1 MPIYQVGL
9 TLKDAYNRTTH
20 RGFKFDDLTLAGAV
34 INVGL
39 FVTAYQDI
47 TELQVVESRLTD
59 VITYAGAPVAGSNID
74 EGATFRAALD
84 TPNKYASVSVPGII
98 AAARGP
104 QGVIDM
110 TDADIVTWVGF
121 YESGLVTASDGET
134 VTTIESGILDK

>member
-1 MPIYQVGL
+1 MPLYQVGL

-20 RGFKFDDLTLAGAV
+20 RTFKFDDLTLAGAV

-59 VITYAGAPVAGSNID
+59 VVTYAGAPQAGSNID

-110 TDADIVTWVGF
+110 ANADVVTWVGF

-134 VTTIESGILDK
+134 VTTIESGVLDK

>member
-1 MPIYQVGL
+1 MPIYNVSL
-9 TLKDAYNRTTH
+9 TLKDAYNRTT
-20 RGFKFDDLTLAGAV
+20 RRSFKFDDLTLAGAV

-59 VITYAGAPVAGSNID
+59 VNTYAGAPGAGSNID

-84 TPNKYASVSVPGII
+84 TPNKYASISVPGII

-104 QGVIDM
+104 NGVIDM

-121 YESGLVTASDGET
+121 YESGLVTASDAET
-134 VTTIESGILDK
+134 VVTIESGMLDK

>member
-9 TLKDAYNRTTH
+9 TLKDAYNRTT
-20 RGFKFDDLTLAGAV
+20 RRSFKFDDLTLAGAV
-34 INVGL
+34 VNVGL

-59 VITYAGAPVAGSNID
+59 VVTYAGAPGAGSNID

-104 QGVIDM
+104 LGVIDM
-110 TDADIVTWVGF
+110 TNADIVTWVGF
-121 YESGLVTASDGET
+121 YESGLVTASNAET
-134 VTTIESGILDK
+134 VTTIESGMLDK

>member
-9 TLKDAYNRTTH
+9 TLKDAYNRTT
-20 RGFKFDDLTLAGAV
+20 RRSFKFDDLTLAGAV
-34 INVGL
+34 VNVGL

-59 VITYAGAPVAGSNID
+59 VVTYAGAPGAGSNID

-104 QGVIDM
+104 LGVIDM
-110 TDADIVTWVGF
+110 TNADIVTWVGF
-121 YESGLVTASDGET
+121 YESGLVTASDAET
-134 VTTIESGILDK
+134 VTTIESGMLDK

>member
-1 MPIYQVGL
+1 MPIYNVSL
-9 TLKDAYNRTTH
+9 TLKDAYNRTT
-20 RGFKFDDLTLAGAV
+20 RRSFKFDDLTLAGAV

-59 VITYAGAPVAGSNID
+59 VVTYAGAPSAGSNID

-84 TPNKYASVSVPGII
+84 TPNKYASISVPGII

-104 QGVIDM
+104 NGVIDM
-110 TDADIVTWVGF
+110 ANADIVTWVGF
-121 YESGLVTASDGET
+121 YESGLVTASDAET
-134 VTTIESGILDK
+134 VTTVESGILDK

>member
-1 MPIYQVGL
+1 MPIYNVGL
-9 TLKDAYNRTTH
+9 TLKDAYNRTT
-20 RGFKFDDLTLAGAV
+20 RRSFKFDDLTLAGAV

-59 VITYAGAPVAGSNID
+59 VQTYAGAPGAGSNID

-84 TPNKYASVSVPGII
+84 TPNKYASISVPGII

-104 QGVIDM
+104 NGVIDM
-110 TDADIVTWVGF
+110 TNADIVTWVGF
-121 YESGLVTASDGET
+121 YESGLVTASDAET
-134 VTTIESGILDK
+134 VVTVESGMLDK

>member
-1 MPIYQVGL
+1 MPLYQVGL

-20 RGFKFDDLTLAGAV
+20 RTFKFDDLTLAGAV

-47 TELQVVESRLTD
+47 TELQVIESRLTD
-59 VITYAGAPVAGSNID
+59 VQTYAGAPQAGSNID

-104 QGVIDM
+104 NGVIDM
-110 TDADIVTWVGF
+110 TNADVVTWVGF

>member
-1 MPIYQVGL
+1 MPIYNVSL
-9 TLKDAYNRTTH
+9 ILKDAYNRTT
-20 RGFKFDDLTLAGAV
+20 RRSFKFDDLTLAGAV

-59 VITYAGAPVAGSNID
+59 VNTYAGAPGAGSNID

-84 TPNKYASVSVPGII
+84 TPNKYASVQVPGII

-104 QGVIDM
+104 LGVIDM
-110 TDADIVTWVGF
+110 TNADIVTWVGF
-121 YESGLVTASDGET
+121 YESGLVTASDAET
-134 VTTIESGILDK
+134 VTTIESGMLDK

>member
-1 MPIYQVGL
+1 MPLYQVGL

-20 RGFKFDDLTLAGAV
+20 RTFKFDDLTLAGAV

-59 VITYAGAPVAGSNID
+59 VVTYAGAPAAGSNID

-98 AAARGP
+98 AAARGA

-110 TDADIVTWVGF
+110 TNADIVTWVGF

>member
-1 MPIYQVGL
+1 MPIYNVSL
-9 TLKDAYNRTTH
+9 TLKDAYNRTT
-20 RGFKFDDLTLAGAV
+20 RRSFKFDDLTLAGAV

-59 VITYAGAPVAGSNID
+59 VVTYAGAPGGGSNID

-84 TPNKYASVSVPGII
+84 TPNKYASVQVPGII

-104 QGVIDM
+104 LGVIDM
-110 TDADIVTWVGF
+110 ANADIVTWVGF
-121 YESGLVTASDGET
+121 YESGLVTASDAET
-134 VTTIESGILDK
+134 VVTIESGMLDK

>member
-1 MPIYQVGL
+1 MPLYQVGL
-9 TLKDAYNRTTH
+9 TLKDAYNRITH
-20 RGFKFDDLTLAGAV
+20 RTFKFDDLTLAGAV

-47 TELQVVESRLTD
+47 TELQVIESRLTD
-59 VITYAGAPVAGSNID
+59 VVTYAGAPQAGSNID

-104 QGVIDM
+104 NGVIDM
-110 TDADIVTWVGF
+110 TNADITTWVGF

>member
-9 TLKDAYNRTTH
+9 TLKDAYNRTT
-20 RGFKFDDLTLAGAV
+20 RRSFKFDDLTLAGAV
-34 INVGL
+34 VNVGL

-59 VITYAGAPVAGSNID
+59 VVTYAGAPGANSNID

-84 TPNKYASVSVPGII
+84 TPNKYASVQVPGII

-104 QGVIDM
+104 LGVIDM
-110 TDADIVTWVGF
+110 TNADIVTWVGF
-121 YESGLVTASDGET
+121 YESGLVTASDAET
-134 VTTIESGILDK
+134 VTTIESGMLDK

>member
-1 MPIYQVGL
+1 MPIYNVSL
-9 TLKDAYNRTTH
+9 TLKDAYNRTT
-20 RGFKFDDLTLAGAV
+20 RRSFKFDDLTLAGAV

-59 VITYAGAPVAGSNID
+59 VNTYAGAPGAGSNID

-84 TPNKYASVSVPGII
+84 TPNKYASISVPGII

-104 QGVIDM
+104 NGVIDM

-121 YESGLVTASDGET
+121 YESGLVTASDAET
-134 VTTIESGILDK
+134 VVAVESGMLDK

>member
-1 MPIYQVGL
+1 MPIYNVSL
-9 TLKDAYNRTTH
+9 TLKDAYNRTT
-20 RGFKFDDLTLAGAV
+20 RRSFKFDDLTLAGAV

-59 VITYAGAPVAGSNID
+59 VNTYAGAPGAGSNID

-84 TPNKYASVSVPGII
+84 TPNKYASISVPGII

-104 QGVIDM
+104 NGVIDM

-121 YESGLVTASDGET
+121 YESGLVTASDAET
-134 VTTIESGILDK
+134 VTTIESGMLDK

>member
-1 MPIYQVGL
+1 MPIYNVSL
-9 TLKDAYNRTTH
+9 TLKDAYNRTT
-20 RGFKFDDLTLAGAV
+20 RRSFKFDDLTLAGAV

-59 VITYAGAPVAGSNID
+59 VQTYAGAPGAGSNID

-104 QGVIDM
+104 NGVIDM
-110 TDADIVTWVGF
+110 ANADIVTWAGF
-121 YESGLVTASDGET
+121 YSSGLVTASDAET
-134 VTTIESGILDK
+134 VVAVESGMLDK

>member
-1 MPIYQVGL
+1 MPIYNVGL
-9 TLKDAYNRTTH
+9 TLKDAYNRTT
-20 RGFKFDDLTLAGAV
+20 RRSFKFDDLTLAGAV

-59 VITYAGAPVAGSNID
+59 VQTYAGAPGAGSNID

-84 TPNKYASVSVPGII
+84 TPNKYASISVPGII

-104 QGVIDM
+104 NGVIDM

-121 YESGLVTASDGET
+121 YESGLVTASDAET
-134 VTTIESGILDK
+134 VVTIESGMLDK

>member
-9 TLKDAYNRTTH
+9 TLKDAYNRTT
-20 RGFKFDDLTLAGAV
+20 RRSFKFDDLTLAGAV

-59 VITYAGAPVAGSNID
+59 VNTYAGAPGAGSNID

-84 TPNKYASVSVPGII
+84 TPNKYASISVPGII

-104 QGVIDM
+104 NGVIDM

-121 YESGLVTASDGET
+121 YESGLVTASDAET
-134 VTTIESGILDK
+134 VTTIESGMLDK